1 MRKEGVEKF
10 ALASLTSSTPRAR
23 YIYGRLRNNSFY
35 QRETR
40 LSSKFSKVETRKSC
54 RLVQQLLYSRFT
66 LLCVAQ
72 IYIVL
77 TTTVLAWNCSQYRIA
92 GVFFL
97 NLSDFYEYPS
107 YSYLETFF
115 FNRNSDTHSSRIILI
130 ELFPI
135 FHFTFNKKYPIAY
148 SSLD

>member
-77 TTTVLAWNCSQYRIA
+77 TTTVLA
-92 GVFFL
+92 
-97 NLSDFYEYPS
+97 
-107 YSYLETFF
+107 
-115 FNRNSDTHSSRIILI
+115 
-130 ELFPI
+130 
-135 FHFTFNKKYPIAY
+135 
-148 SSLD
+148 